1 MSTESRLALAFA
13 LSAALPTVLP
23 AVVWAQDQAA
33 GDSASVTSDG
43 NGDVAPSLDSTSL
56 DSTDASSPAD
66 VTQVPEAAATADSVE
81 PEPYPNTVAVGDD
94 APTPVAVDNALPS
107 STRLHGQMVVTAQ
120 KREENIPKVPL
131 PITAFSA
138 DSPDAKGLTQQ

>member
-56 DSTDASSPAD
+56 DSTSLDSTDASPPPD
-66 VTQVPEAAATADSVE
+66 VTQVRPEEHTPELRSLMRTA
-81 PEPYPNTVAVGDD
+81 YAVFCL
-94 APTPVAVDNALPS
+94 NK
-107 STRLHGQMVVTAQ
+107 
-120 KREENIPKVPL
+120 KR
-131 PITAFSA
+131 
-138 DSPDAKGLTQQ
+138 QQTY